1 MSDDN
6 RKLFKVGRYIVKEG
20 YSCRDNNFYDD
31 KGNIIPSKRR
41 KNLKAD
47 QSTVYE
53 YVEFVSKYKVTER
66 FNDGDDIFHID
77 EYEKYYINV
86 YNIKRTFT
94 KNEDKEINNRQLN
107 TFITNI
113 LDDIYATQQFL
124 GVTVNPELTR
134 DSAGNI
140 VKFVTNMQ
148 NIDNDFRQIVM
159 VPLENELRERLKGEE
174 ETITVENSLRD
185 KYQ

>member
-20 YSCRDNNFYDD
+20 YSYRDNNFYDD

-94 KNEDKEINNRQLN
+94 KNEDKEINNR
-107 TFITNI
+107 
-113 LDDIYATQQFL
+113 
-124 GVTVNPELTR
+124 
-134 DSAGNI
+134 
-140 VKFVTNMQ
+140 
-148 NIDNDFRQIVM
+148 
-159 VPLENELRERLKGEE
+159 
-174 ETITVENSLRD
+174 
-185 KYQ
+185 